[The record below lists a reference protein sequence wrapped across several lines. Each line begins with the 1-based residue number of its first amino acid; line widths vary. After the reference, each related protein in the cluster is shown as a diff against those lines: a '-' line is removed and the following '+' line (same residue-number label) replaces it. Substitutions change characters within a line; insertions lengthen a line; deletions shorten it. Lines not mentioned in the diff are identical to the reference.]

1 MLIPGV
7 VAPKKVVVLTP
18 VPKDDPM
25 VIVANLVG
33 QLATDGETRV
43 ANKIRNAVIAAA
55 PRIGEAIADATEQLA
70 KVLEDKSSTKLEIIK
85 AKAAVADAAAQTIL
99 TVLKATNGNI
109 QSLALPVT
117 SKSSLPEVE
126 PGEALI
132 ITPTGTKPAQTKVV
146 DDSTIVMTSKQ
157 ENLSLAMSAV
167 ASNGNLAEVNAKGA
181 VQAALGQSL
190 AVTGSGFKPKSKVA
204 VWMFSSPRSFGFV
217 TTDANG
223 SFAAEVPMPDN
234 IPPGDHTAQIN
245 GQRANGET
253 RSLNLGLEVGL
264 EETPP
269 ATVIQTTTTTTQPP
283 RASSSTSSTTTTGV
297 PRPTTTTTTTQPPIA
312 SSSTSS
318 TTTTG
323 VPLPTTTTTTQ
334 PPSNIEQFIGA
345 TMDQISTLAKT
356 ADNNSAALLVD
367 GKAVA
372 VGVRTTP
379 TSKTLTYKNASLE
392 MKYFDKDGSE
402 IKLSDDNRSTLRSS
416 DTVTVTATGFLPE
429 SEINVAV
436 FSDPVALGT
445 VVVNSNGEGTQ
456 QWGIPDTIVQGNH
469 TLVISGDL
477 VGAANTV
484 FGLPIVVNGDSFI
497 ARVASSMWTRVFVV
511 LGILGGLLVLARR
524 RRRNA

>member
-1 MLIPGV
+1 
-7 VAPKKVVVLTP
+7 
-18 VPKDDPM
+18 
-25 VIVANLVG
+25 
-33 QLATDGETRV
+33 
-43 ANKIRNAVIAAA
+43 
-55 PRIGEAIADATEQLA
+55 
-70 KVLEDKSSTKLEIIK
+70 
-85 AKAAVADAAAQTIL
+85 
-99 TVLKATNGNI
+99 
-109 QSLALPVT
+109 
-117 SKSSLPEVE
+117 
-126 PGEALI
+126 
-132 ITPTGTKPAQTKVV
+132 
-146 DDSTIVMTSKQ
+146 
-157 ENLSLAMSAV
+157 
-167 ASNGNLAEVNAKGA
+167 
-181 VQAALGQSL
+181 
-190 AVTGSGFKPKSKVA
+190 
-204 VWMFSSPRSFGFV
+204 
-217 TTDANG
+217 
-223 SFAAEVPMPDN
+223 
-234 IPPGDHTAQIN
+234 
-245 GQRANGET
+245 
-253 RSLNLGLEVGL
+253 
-264 EETPP
+264 
-269 ATVIQTTTTTTQPP
+269 
-283 RASSSTSSTTTTGV
+283 
-297 PRPTTTTTTTQPPIA
+297 
-312 SSSTSS
+312 
-318 TTTTG
+318 
-323 VPLPTTTTTTQ
+323 
-334 PPSNIEQFIGA
+334 
-345 TMDQISTLAKT
+345 MDQISTLAKT